1 MPDRFNRRDF
11 FSAGAAVTAAAIG
24 TRVALALPAGPAAA
38 AAPDT
43 APPLS
48 VDDSPDL
55 VRLSA
60 NENPYGPSPLAR
72 AALIAAAGE
81 SCRYPLAVA
90 NRLIDKLA
98 AREQVPREQIV
109 LGAGSSELLATLAI
123 GYSRGA
129 VVCAWPTFEQ
139 LPAYAE
145 RRGAALRKVPLD
157 ASLRHDL
164 PALAAAITPDT
175 SLLYVCNPNNPT
187 GTVIAGAP
195 LREFCSRMSRST
207 LVVVDEAYLDFI
219 EPGATMSMVDLVRA
233 GQDVVVLRTFSKLHG
248 LAGLR
253 LGYAVAPVAVARR
266 LRELDPSL
274 VPGAASLHA
283 GYASL
288 DDAEFLRTTRLNIQ
302 SDRRRIREACE
313 RLGLACA
320 DAQGNF
326 VFFRTGVPIVAFRSR
341 MRARRIEVGRAFAP
355 YDEWC
360 RVTVGTRSETDA
372 FLAALP
378 EVLKEA
384 AA

>member
-11 FSAGAAVTAAAIG
+11 FSAGAVVTAAAIG
-24 TRVALALPAGPAAA
+24 TRVALALPGAAAA
-38 AAPDT
+38 AAPET

-81 SCRYPLAVA
+81 SCRYPLALA

-98 AREQVPREQIV
+98 ALERVPREQIV

-123 GYSRGA
+123 GYARGA

-145 RRGAALRKVPLD
+145 RRGVELRKVPLD
-157 ASLRHDL
+157 AKLRHDL
-164 PALAAAITPDT
+164 PALAAAVTPDT

-187 GTVIAGAP
+187 GTVVAGAP

-207 LVVVDEAYLDFI
+207 LVVVDEAYLDFV
-219 EPGATMSMVDLVRA
+219 EPGATESMVDLVRA

-288 DDAEFLRTTRLNIQ
+288 DDTEFLRTTRLKIQ

-326 VFFRTGVPIVAFRSR
+326 LFIRTGVPIVAFRGR
-341 MRARRIEVGRAFAP
+341 LRAQRIEVGRPFAP

-360 RVTVGTRSETDA
+360 RVTVGTRAETDA

-378 EVLKEA
+378 EALKGA
-384 AA
+384 PS